1 MKIDQGQKMFAGSVA
16 SALVRAWTER
26 LGLRVVVDPRGGTS
40 SAELTDDT
48 GRVVWSQKAE
58 GIQLELPLA
67 PAAPRPRIA
76 DLRVPDPPGGEA
88 PAPGAC
94 RECGGA
100 GAHKMNCSRRG
111 LPDGAPFVGDRITLE
126 GDAVEVLGVDHEG
139 FIWRTVDGER
149 DEGDVAWVD
158 VRLVSPGVWS
168 TVALPPDGGTM
179 LVSIITGERGRQSA
193 DGWADDHGLR
203 WTPVGLLFWHNE
215 GTGEFSCA
223 VTSLPAEHVEDFV
236 QHCRRCGFNPV
247 VKPVEISPAWLGHG
261 REFVDQGDTFR
272 VEVVDSA
279 TRRVGLWCES
289 ADPQA
294 MTLGEEAFGMDY
306 GPNGPVVVLWPH
318 DRETLTPAAE
328 RKKAKRERSSPKASA
343 PKKAASKGKRKRP

>member
-111 LPDGAPFVGDRITLE
+111 LPDGAPFVGDRIT
-126 GDAVEVLGVDHEG
+126 
-139 FIWRTVDGER
+139 
-149 DEGDVAWVD
+149 
-158 VRLVSPGVWS
+158 
-168 TVALPPDGGTM
+168 
-179 LVSIITGERGRQSA
+179 
-193 DGWADDHGLR
+193 
-203 WTPVGLLFWHNE
+203 
-215 GTGEFSCA
+215 
-223 VTSLPAEHVEDFV
+223 
-236 QHCRRCGFNPV
+236 
-247 VKPVEISPAWLGHG
+247 
-261 REFVDQGDTFR
+261 
-272 VEVVDSA
+272 
-279 TRRVGLWCES
+279 
-289 ADPQA
+289 
-294 MTLGEEAFGMDY
+294 
-306 GPNGPVVVLWPH
+306 
-318 DRETLTPAAE
+318 PAAE